1 MTVRHKFSH
10 KVLSVF
16 VCIALLVTYLPLSAI
31 TVGAA
36 SNPLSSVNKITD
48 TPTVNGWKEI
58 FTDNSTEN
66 AGGVWADKSVFSDA
80 DSLLGETAEN
90 ESSNQSYYLN
100 MNDPNNFLVS
110 LSAIA
115 SNKQVTGYSTIPT
128 DTVFVLD
135 MSSSMYRS
143 NSIGD
148 LAEATNS
155 AIQELTSLNRNNR
168 ISVVLYNGSGNTTVI
183 LPLDRYTPN
192 QQNNFITHN
201 GTGNRAATSVSVLD
215 GVRNSDGDNMRR
227 TESYDSGTFT
237 QDGIY
242 AGMKQLLAADP
253 VVAEGIQAGVE
264 RMPIMVVMTDGE
276 PSHSTSVFSGNDSAQ
291 AGLTQNNGNNYD
303 ACDFV
308 QFVNQLTAAYAKY
321 KVETNYTGHDMLL
334 YTLGL
339 GVTDAEVPTLQPSN
353 SNSTIVGYW
362 SEILKGNRVTENCS
376 YNIRRYVDP
385 NASANA
391 AFMAALDGEDGQRYR
406 FYSDGYYHSNL
417 GELGS
422 AFDAIVDEIILQ
434 SKYYP
439 TYVEGSNINYGG
451 YLSMVDTLGKYM
463 EVKDMKH
470 VQIGSQPFY
479 GRNAARELSSITS
492 LSNLNEIQT
501 NLVKAVTDRL
511 NVDENTALQVILA
524 SQTYNNLY
532 YVGNTDFNNSI
543 CWYGNYAD
551 AVKGAEFV
559 AVWNG
564 SGDSNVPP
572 EANCKIQSYYF
583 YGAGEATDG
592 QIRVGDMRY
601 IEVDVVTF
609 ISTGETKVRVRIPAS
624 LIPIITYEV
633 ELNGETLDSDANNI
647 TLTGADAPMRLIYEV
662 GLKDTINSLNV
673 GEMAADAYNPTTDT
687 YEFYTNKW
695 DYNGEYGSINI
706 GVTPP
711 QDVGNS
717 YAYFEPSAENEYLYY
732 QNDTPVYVK
741 DGDNYVEY
749 VGSAHPMNVENTTFY
764 GQRFYYTKPAVGSS
778 SEPVIS
784 YHEFDAAHLEHI
796 VQAQGPSTSWIIPR
810 GSHFM
815 GNGDTVSFYKD
826 NDEPS
831 SADGGPTG
839 TYKTSSTYYVMHS
852 YESTTDTSV
861 YNMQVA
867 LGNNGKLVIEA
878 EQGIRLQKIV
888 PENSGLDAD
897 TEYEFTIKPAEG
909 SGITLS
915 DNYDLYLVEAVD
927 NDGTGGSQSFGS
939 VTPSG
944 NSLTVTLKGNQ
955 TLYIAG
961 LPAGEYTVTEKLGA
975 SYIVSAIGATVTNS
989 NSTTVAVESD
999 KFTTTSFTNIARGTG
1014 NLTVSKVI
1022 THDYGTAYT
1031 IPDTLKFEMTVSL
1044 SLNGASISGD
1054 FVAAQTKDSSVTK
1067 ITADS
1072 DGQFKVNLYS
1082 GDEIEIF
1089 GLPEGTV
1096 ATVVESAKDG
1106 FAPTY
1111 WENGVADGEVD
1122 GQVTIAENHTS
1133 SVLVVNDYTPNE
1145 IKNPIIRL
1153 TVDKSLTGREWENT
1167 DSFAFEL
1174 QKWNG
1179 SAWEKVYLPSDS
1191 LEGVKTITG
1200 SMTEK
1205 KVDFTAEIK
1214 SEKYSNIGTYYYRA
1228 VEIEPEPHGILGV
1241 HYDKALHGFA
1251 VEVTDSDMDGQL
1263 EISAVRRGSTTLE
1276 TKVQISGNSES
1287 GYTVSADFEN
1297 IYNAAGTEATIEVH
1311 KLVENPSGSPYATPD
1326 GFQFELYQVDSDGQN
1341 PVSLATPYPFE
1352 KTTTTGTTRIT
1363 IPYDTSGTFYYAIK
1377 EVSGEKAGWNYS
1389 TETKYV
1395 TVVVAPEGEG
1405 TDVALVA
1412 TVYSGLG
1419 TDGTGSTTGVVS
1431 FTNTYNPDSASL
1443 NLDVT
1448 KTLNGRDM
1456 AANEFEFQIAPY
1468 NNDFD
1473 NNPIVVSSGKMT
1485 ANLTAKNIAADNG
1498 EESNVTFPTMYFDKV
1513 GTYFYNVSEAPTN
1526 KHGVEADDN
1535 IYRVVVTVTD
1545 NDNGK
1550 LSASY
1555 QVYNIAGTEI
1565 AFVNTYTPDPIT
1577 NAISG
1582 EKGLTGRNLRN
1593 REFTFVLTESDENG
1607 EAKTNAKTWTAK
1619 NNVTGTH
1626 TGTFTFPEISYDTAG
1641 TYYYSVAEQNA
1652 GQQINGVTYSAD
1664 KYVVRVVI
1672 TYSDATGLFAVD
1684 SSIIKISEVN
1694 SPTVSRIIFTNS
1706 YEAADTTVDIVGN
1719 KILAGNRTLVAGEFD
1734 FELWEANAN
1743 WNPTRRIGE
1752 FVSNDANGEFI
1763 FENIPL
1769 TEATNYRFIVSEIIP
1784 EETEKIKGVTYDE
1797 SIFRVAVVVT
1807 DDGNGSLVYQAP
1819 TITRVVA
1826 DNEISSSAIAF
1837 YNRYEADDAVVTIS
1851 GEKELKGRTLVE
1863 GEFTFN
1869 LYEADENF
1877 VIDEGADVKK
1887 AKNKA
1892 DKTFAFE
1899 DLTFSEV
1906 GTYYYVVEE
1915 DSSDRLERVKYDDTK
1930 YYITVTVTDDIEN
1943 GKLKAESTVKTSP
1956 NATKIAEKIIFN
1968 NKYTPKPTDINVD
1981 INIDKKVENKGSEKI
1996 SAEGFEFALKK
2007 DGDATPTT
2015 VKTDKDGKAKFVLG
2029 FTEDDIGNTYNYTLT
2044 EVDGGKA
2051 NVKYSTAKYVI
2062 AITVSLDSENKLVA
2076 SITQN
2081 TVAVDS
2087 VVAEFVNEYD
2097 YTPPT
2102 PPTPPEEVPKSP
2114 QTGDTSNLTLWFALL
2129 FVSGSGLIGT
2139 SIYGKKKKDETE

>member
-1 MTVRHKFSH
+1 MTVKYKFSQ
-10 KVLSVF
+10 KLMSVF
-16 VCIALLVTYLPLSAI
+16 VCIALLMTYLPLSAI
-31 TVGAA
+31 TAGAA
-36 SNPLSSVNKITD
+36 TPLNGVSKVTD
-48 TPTVNGWKEI
+48 TPTVNGWKNV
-58 FTDNSTEN
+58 FTENSTEN
-66 AGGVWADKSVFSDA
+66 AGGVWADKSVFS
-80 DSLLGETAEN
+80 TAEAYLNATDEN
-90 ESSNQSYYLN
+90 ETSNQSYYLN

-168 ISVVLYNGSGNTTVI
+168 ISVILYSGSGYTTVL
-183 LPLDRYTPN
+183 LPLDKYTPN
-192 QQNNFITHN
+192 SQNNFITHN
-201 GTGNRAATSVSVLD
+201 GTNNRTATSITVLD
-215 GVRNSDGDNMRR
+215 GVENSSGTDVGR
-227 TESYDSGTFT
+227 TEGYHTGTFT

-242 AGMKQLLAADP
+242 AGMKQLLAADS
-253 VVAEGIQAGVE
+253 VVTEGIQAGVE
-264 RMPIMVVMTDGE
+264 RMPIMVVMTDGA

-291 AGLTQNNGNNYD
+291 TSLTRNNGSNDYD

-321 KVETNYTGHDMLL
+321 KVETEYTGHDMLL

-339 GVTDAEVPTLQPSN
+339 GVTDADVPTLQPET

-362 SEILKGNRVTENCS
+362 NSFLNGSTVTERCS
-376 YNIRRYVDP
+376 ANLNRSVNP
-385 NASANA
+385 NAAANA
-391 AFMAALDGEDGQRYR
+391 AFMTALESADGERYR
-406 FYSDGYYHSNL
+406 YYSDGYYHSDIGGL
-417 GELGS
+417 EA

-492 LSNLNEIQT
+492 LNNLNEIQT

-532 YVGNTDFNNSI
+532 YNDTDDFNNAI
-543 CWYGNYAD
+543 CWYGKYSD
-551 AVKGAEFV
+551 AVKGAEYV
-559 AVWNG
+559 GVWNG
-564 SGDSNVPP
+564 NGDSNVPS

-609 ISTGETKVRVRIPAS
+609 IKTNETKVRVRIPAS

-633 ELNGETLDSDANNI
+633 ELNGETLDSNVEDI

-673 GEMAADAYNPTTDT
+673 GEMAADAYNPTTDA

-711 QDVGNS
+711 QVVGNS

-741 DGDNYVEY
+741 DGDDYIEY

-764 GQRFYYTKPAVGSS
+764 GQRFYYTKPAVGRT
-778 SEPVIS
+778 SEPIIT
-784 YHEFDAAHLEHI
+784 YHEFDEAHLEHI
-796 VQAQGPSTSWIIPR
+796 VQAQGSSTSWIIPR
-810 GSHFM
+810 GSHFK

-839 TYKTSSTYYVMHS
+839 TYKTSSTYYITHS
-852 YESTTDTSV
+852 FENQTSV

-867 LGNNGKLVIEA
+867 LGNNGKLTIEA
-878 EQGIRLQKIV
+878 EQGVRLQKIV
-888 PENSGLDAD
+888 PDNSGLDAD
-897 TEYEFTIKPAEG
+897 TEYEFTIAPAEG
-909 SGITLS
+909 NSVTLS
-915 DNYDLYLVEAVD
+915 GNYNLYLVDAID
-927 NDGTGGSQSFGS
+927 DDGTAGAADNGN
-939 VTPSG
+939 VTASE
-944 NSLTVTLKGNQ
+944 NSLTVTIKGNQ

-961 LPAGEYTVTEKLGA
+961 LPAGKYTVTEKLGA
-975 SYIVSAIGATVTNS
+975 SYIVSAIGATTTNS
-989 NSTTVAVESD
+989 NSTTVAVENN

-1014 NLTVSKVI
+1014 DLTVSKDVI
-1022 THDYGTAYT
+1022 HPYGAAYT
-1031 IPDTLKFEMTVSL
+1031 VPDDLTFEMTVSL
-1044 SLNGASISGD
+1044 SLNGAPISGD
-1054 FVAAQTKDSSVTK
+1054 FDAIQTKDSSVTK

-1072 DGQFKVNLYS
+1072 NGKFKVNLYS
-1082 GDEIEIF
+1082 GDEIEII

-1096 ATVVESAKDG
+1096 AMVVETAKEG

-1111 WENGVADGEVD
+1111 WENGVVDGEVD

-1133 SVLVVNDYTPNE
+1133 SVLVVNDYTPDE
-1145 IKNPIIRL
+1145 IDNPIISL
-1153 TVDKSLTGREWENT
+1153 TVDKSLSGREWASSDNF
-1167 DSFAFEL
+1167 DFEL
-1174 QKWNG
+1174 QRWDGAKWVKIG
-1179 SAWEKVYLPSDS
+1179 ST
-1191 LEGVKTITG
+1191 KTING

-1205 KVDFTAEIK
+1205 KLDFTAEIK
-1214 SEKYSNIGTYYYRA
+1214 SEKYSNIGTYYYRV
-1228 VEIEPEPHGILGV
+1228 VEIKPEPHGILGI
-1241 HYDKALHGFA
+1241 HYDKALHGFV
-1251 VEVTDSDMDGQL
+1251 VEVADKDMDGQL
-1263 EISAVRRGSTTLE
+1263 EINKVRRGSTTQD
-1276 TKVQISGNSES
+1276 TKVQISGDSEN

-1297 IYNAAGTEATIEVH
+1297 IYNVEGTKATIEVH
-1311 KLVENPSGSPYATPD
+1311 KKVENPSGSPYAILN

-1341 PVSLATPYPFE
+1341 PVSLAEQYPFE
-1352 KTTTTGTTRIT
+1352 ETTTTGTTRRT
-1363 IPYDTSGTFYYAIK
+1363 IPYNTSGTFYYAIK
-1377 EVSGEKAGWNYS
+1377 EVNGGKAGWNYS

-1405 TDVALVA
+1405 TDAALVA

-1419 TDGTGSTTGVVS
+1419 TSGEGSITGIVS
-1431 FTNTYNPDSASL
+1431 FTNIYNPTPASL
-1443 NLDVT
+1443 NLDVK

-1468 NNDFD
+1468 NNDF
-1473 NNPIVVSSGKMT
+1473 NSNPIVISSGKLSE
-1485 ANLTAKNIAADNG
+1485 NLTAKNIAADKG
-1498 EESNVTFPTMYFDKV
+1498 ESSNVTFPTMYFDKV
-1513 GTYFYNVSEAPTN
+1513 GTYFYNVSEIPTD
-1526 KHGVEADDN
+1526 KDGVETDDN

-1545 NDNGK
+1545 DKNGK

-1555 QVYNIAGTEI
+1555 QVYNVAGTEI
-1565 AFVNTYTPDPIT
+1565 EFVNTYTPDPIT

-1582 EKGLTGRNLRN
+1582 GKELVGRNLRN
-1593 REFTFVLTESDENG
+1593 QEFTFVLTESDENG
-1607 EAKTNAKTWTAK
+1607 VAKTNARTWTAQ
-1619 NNVTGTH
+1619 NNVTGTN

-1641 TYYYSVAEQNA
+1641 TYYYAVTEQKGADGHGITYSAEKYVVKVV
-1652 GQQINGVTYSAD
+1652 VTYSD
-1664 KYVVRVVI
+1664 V
-1672 TYSDATGLFAVD
+1672 TGEFAAD
-1684 SSIIKISEVN
+1684 SSIVKISEAN
-1694 SPTVSRIIFTNS
+1694 SPAVDEITFTNK
-1706 YEAADTTVDIVGN
+1706 YEVADTEIDIVGN
-1719 KILAGNRTLVAGEFD
+1719 KILAGNRTLIANEFN
-1734 FELWEANAN
+1734 FELWEANAD
-1743 WNPTRRIGE
+1743 WNPTGRIGE
-1752 FVSNDANGEFI
+1752 FVSNDANGKFI

-1769 TEATNYRFIVSEIIP
+1769 TKAATYRFIVREIIP

-1797 SIFRVAVVVT
+1797 SIFRVTVVVT
-1807 DDGNGSLVYQAP
+1807 DDGNGKLEYLTP
-1819 TITRVVA
+1819 TITRVVV
-1826 DNEISSSAIAF
+1826 DNEISASAIVF
-1837 YNRYEADDAVVTIS
+1837 YNRYVADDVILTIG
-1851 GEKELKGRTLVE
+1851 GEKELTGRTLVE

-1877 VIDEGADVKK
+1877 VIDEGVDVKK

-1892 DKTFAFE
+1892 DRTFTFE
-1899 DLTFSEV
+1899 DLTFSEI

-1915 DSSDRLERVKYDDTK
+1915 DSSDKLERVKYDDTK
-1930 YYITVTVTDDIEN
+1930 YYITVTVTDDTEN
-1943 GKLKAESTVKTSP
+1943 GKLVAESVIKTSP
-1956 NATKIAEKIIFN
+1956 NATENADSIVFT
-1968 NKYTPKPTDINVD
+1968 NKYTPKPTDISVD

-1996 SAEGFEFALKK
+1996 TAEGFEFALQKE
-2007 DGDATPTT
+2007 GDATPTT
-2015 VKTDKDGKAKFVLG
+2015 VKTDKDGKAKFELG

-2051 NVKYSTAKYVI
+2051 NVTYSTVKYDI
-2062 AITVSLDSENKLVA
+2062 AITVSLDENNKLVA

-2081 TVAVDS
+2081 TVAVES

-2097 YTPPT
+2097 YTPST

-2129 FVSGSGLIGT
+2129 FVSGMGIVATTTMGR
-2139 SIYGKKKKDETE
+2139 KKKSQDKIK